1 MNIIGIG
8 GLKPPSGNTARF
20 EGAEHGADVSFF
32 VVGSAPGEGADE
44 HRHPYEE
51 VFVNLGG
58 SVEVTVAGE
67 TRMLEGG
74 SIAVVPAGA
83 WHGFKNR
90 SEDAALMVNIHPAA
104 IMKQEDRLPNHPSQM
119 CGDGDSGAETDEF
132 RQGTQLGGPP
142 WKR

>member
-8 GLKPPSGNTARF
+8 GLKPPSGSTARF
-20 EGAEHGADVSFF
+20 EGAEHGAGVSFF

-83 WHGFKNR
+83 RHGFKNR
-90 SEDAALMVNIHPAA
+90 SESPALMVNIHPAA
-104 IMKQEDRLPNHPSQM
+104 TMKQEDRIPDRPSRVD
-119 CGDGDSGAETDEF
+119 GDGHGGAETDEF
-132 RQGTQLGGPP
+132 RQDTRPGGFP